1 MRGVIARADQI
12 EALVADR
19 FGVKLEGL
27 RILDIGAG
35 QRLLQMKYFSQK
47 NEVVG
52 IDRDVV
58 IQGLDLRGYL
68 HMFRTNGLKRAVK
81 TAGRKVL
88 RIDSSQSRELGRM
101 LGVERFPTLE
111 VHQMDAA
118 KLRFADDSF
127 EFVYSLAV
135 LPHLEQPENAIAEIA
150 RVLASGGIANVD
162 FILYTSR
169 TGSHDIRLLGGRAAE
184 LPIWAHLRPQHETLV
199 QPSAYLNKLRLGDWK
214 RLFSEL
220 MPGSEVA
227 TETAEEWVETE
238 ARRLKEEGDL
248 ADYSLEELITTK
260 VVVLWQKPASAEA
273 VV

>member
-1 MRGVIARADQI
+1 MKSYSSTTRGLRPLVREVRNLVRAHSQSAESEMRGVIARAEQI

-101 LGVERFPTLE
+101 LGVERF
-111 VHQMDAA
+111 
-118 KLRFADDSF
+118 
-127 EFVYSLAV
+127 
-135 LPHLEQPENAIAEIA
+135 
-150 RVLASGGIANVD
+150 
-162 FILYTSR
+162 
-169 TGSHDIRLLGGRAAE
+169 
-184 LPIWAHLRPQHETLV
+184 
-199 QPSAYLNKLRLGDWK
+199 
-214 RLFSEL
+214 
-220 MPGSEVA
+220 
-227 TETAEEWVETE
+227 
-238 ARRLKEEGDL
+238 
-248 ADYSLEELITTK
+248 
-260 VVVLWQKPASAEA
+260 
-273 VV
+273 